1 MHHATRRVSTRREQP
16 WQTFDIHPITRQ
28 KARMITHLLL
38 VEDDDML
45 RTMLARTLRKAGHQI
60 SEAADGDIAIQML
73 QQATAIGTM
82 YDVVLTDIVMG
93 VTNGVQVT
101 ETALQ
106 QPAAPEVILLT
117 AHGSLD
123 TAVESLRYGAF
134 DYLLKPV
141 ETAHLLAR
149 ITGAVEKR
157 RTRLHREYEAAGMR
171 TVAEVLS
178 DLQGSSG
185 PPTADA
191 ALPISREAPDPS
203 RYQQVGALRIDTHRH
218 EVWLHERRIH
228 VTPTEYAILTCLAE
242 TPEQVVRYEDM
253 IHQTHGQELPK
264 EEAHT
269 LLSSHIR
276 NLRRKLNQRCL
287 VAVRSVGYML
297 TKTDTALSATDT

>member
-1 MHHATRRVSTRREQP
+1 MT
-16 WQTFDIHPITRQ
+16 
-28 KARMITHLLL
+28 THLLL
-38 VEDDDML
+38 VEDDDTL
-45 RTMLARTLRKAGHQI
+45 RTMLARTLRKAGHQM
-60 SEAADGDIAIQML
+60 SEAADGDIAVEML
-73 QQATAIGTM
+73 QQATAAGTM

-93 VTNGVQVT
+93 ATSGVQVT

-149 ITGAVEKR
+149 IAAAVEKR
-157 RTRLHREYEAAGMR
+157 RARLHREYEAAGLR
-171 TVAEVLS
+171 TVAGVLS
-178 DLQGSSG
+178 DLQGSNAT
-185 PPTADA
+185 PARADA
-191 ALPISREAPDPS
+191 VPPAPDTAQEPP
-203 RYQQVGALRIDTHRH
+203 RYRQVAALRIDTHRH
-218 EVWLHERRIH
+218 EVWLHEERIH
-228 VTPTEYAILTCLAE
+228 VTPTEYAILACLAE
-242 TPEQVVRYEDM
+242 TPEQVVRYEEM
-253 IHQTHGQELPK
+253 IHHTHGQELPK

-276 NLRRKLNQRCL
+276 NLRRKLNMHCL

-297 TKTDTALSATDT
+297 TADTTQSTADS

>member
-1 MHHATRRVSTRREQP
+1 ME
-16 WQTFDIHPITRQ
+16 
-28 KARMITHLLL
+28 THLLL
-38 VEDDDML
+38 VEDDDTL
-45 RTMLARTLRKAGHQI
+45 RTMLARTLRKAGHQM
-60 SEAADGDIAIQML
+60 SEAADGDIAIEML
-73 QQATAIGTM
+73 QQATAAGTM

-93 VTNGVQVT
+93 ATSGVHVT

-106 QPAAPEVILLT
+106 QPYAPEVILLT

-149 ITGAVEKR
+149 IAAAVEKR
-157 RTRLHREYEAAGMR
+157 RTRLHRENEAAGLR

-178 DLQGSSG
+178 DLQGSNMLSRPDAI
-185 PPTADA
+185 PP
-191 ALPISREAPDPS
+191 LPDPVQEPS
-203 RYQQVGALRIDTHRH
+203 RYRQVGVLRIDTHRH
-218 EVWLHERRIH
+218 EIWLHEQHIH

-242 TPEQVVRYEDM
+242 TPEQVVRYEEM
-253 IHQTHGQELPK
+253 IQHTHGQELSR

-276 NLRRKLNQRCL
+276 NLRRKLDQRCL
-287 VAVRSVGYML
+287 VSVRSVGYML
-297 TKTDTALSATDT
+297 TSVDTVQAAADG